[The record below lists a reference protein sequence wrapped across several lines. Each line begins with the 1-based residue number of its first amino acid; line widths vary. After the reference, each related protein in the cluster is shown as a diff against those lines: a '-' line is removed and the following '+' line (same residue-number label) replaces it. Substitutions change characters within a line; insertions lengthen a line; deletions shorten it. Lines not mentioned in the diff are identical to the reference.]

1 MEEEEAAQTIWSWL
15 ESSGA
20 AAAMREWTW
29 LYPGVEIAHILGF
42 VVLVGA
48 AFLFDLR
55 LLGFSRRL
63 PVADLGRHLLRWSR
77 ASLFVVVPTG
87 FLMFMTNA
95 TKLAENPVFRLKLI
109 LIALA
114 AVNALAY
121 HLWASRAAGGGE
133 VGAPSPPAAK
143 LSAVVSLLA
152 WAGVISCG
160 RLIAFF

>member
-1 MEEEEAAQTIWSWL
+1 MEETDASTIWSWL
-15 ESSGA
+15 EASGVA
-20 AAAMREWTW
+20 VAMREWTW
-29 LYPGVEIAHILGF
+29 AYPIVEIAHIIGF

-48 AFLFDLR
+48 AFMFDLR
-55 LLGFSRRL
+55 LLGVSRSL
-63 PVADLGRHLLRWSR
+63 PVTDLARHLLRWSR

-114 AVNALAY
+114 ALNAFVFRR
-121 HLWASRAAGGGE
+121 WISSSIE
-133 VGAPSPPAAK
+133 SWKIDQTEPFAAK
-143 LSAVVSLLA
+143 ISAAFSLLA
-152 WAGVISCG
+152 WAAVISCG